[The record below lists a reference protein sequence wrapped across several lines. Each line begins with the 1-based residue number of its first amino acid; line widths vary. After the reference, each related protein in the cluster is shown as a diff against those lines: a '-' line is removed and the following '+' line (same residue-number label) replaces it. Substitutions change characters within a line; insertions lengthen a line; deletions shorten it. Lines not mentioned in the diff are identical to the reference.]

1 MVNESF
7 TPNDEQEQLLDVLK
21 QGRAEGSPWGYA
33 TVSRFS
39 EETGIRKQYVN
50 RHLDGLLGAGWV
62 TKDYHGLYRFV
73 DDPRE
78 DAPTTPTLGVDELRD
93 ALADAQ
99 RAEANLNRDNL
110 EDALDRMEELLA
122 GGG

>member
-1 MVNESF
+1 MVNENF
-7 TPNDEQEQLLDVLK
+7 APNDEQEQLLDVLK
-21 QGRAEGSPWGYA
+21 KGRDGGDPWGYA

-78 DAPTTPTLGVDELRD
+78 DAAESPTLAVDELRD
-93 ALADAQ
+93 AVTDA
-99 RAEANLNRDNL
+99 RDACEDVNGDGV
-110 EDALDRMEELLA
+110 EDALDRMEDLLDA
-122 GGG
+122 E